1 MYEVEVKVP
10 ADHDAVRTVLDDAGA
25 ERVETVAQ
33 SDTYYDAPHRDFA
46 EADEAFRLRTV
57 ATAVEDFQRRDDDND
72 DDDLA
77 ADIDAVLSGGARAA
91 GETRVT
97 YKGPLVEA
105 ESKTREE
112 FETTVGDA
120 DEMAA
125 VLDGLGF
132 EPAADVRKL
141 REKHELDGFTVLLD
155 AVEGVGD
162 YVEIETEV
170 ETEAKVEAAREAA
183 YEVLRDLG
191 LDPTDQIR
199 TSYLGLRLDADEPA
213 EDA

>member
-10 ADHDAVRTVLDDAGA
+10 ADHGAVRAALDDAGA
-25 ERVETVAQ
+25 EELETVAQ

-46 EADEAFRLRTV
+46 ETDEAFRLRTV
-57 ATAVEDFQRRDDDND
+57 ATAVEDFQRGDG
-72 DDDLA
+72 DLDG
-77 ADIDAVLSGGARAA
+77 DIDAVLSGRARAG

-112 FETTVGDA
+112 FETTVGDRE
-120 DEMAA
+120 EMAA

-141 REKHELDGFTVLLD
+141 RESHELDGFTVLLD

-162 YVEIETEV
+162 YVEVETEV
-170 ETEAKVEAAREAA
+170 GTESGVEAAREDA
-183 YEVLRDLG
+183 YAVLRRLG
-191 LDPTDQIR
+191 LDPGDQIR
-199 TSYLGLRLDADEPA
+199 TSYLGLRLGGGEPDAR
-213 EDA
+213 DA

>member
-10 ADHDAVRTVLDDAGA
+10 ADHDAVRAALDDAGA
-25 ERVETVAQ
+25 EERETVAQ

-46 EADEAFRLRTV
+46 ETDEAFRLRTV
-57 ATAVEDFQRRDDDND
+57 ATATEEFQRTDDA
-72 DDDLA
+72 LA
-77 ADIDAVLSGGARAA
+77 ADVDAVLSGDARAA

-112 FETTVGDA
+112 FETTVGDGE
-120 DEMAA
+120 EMAA

-141 REKHELDGFTVLLD
+141 RAKYELDDFTVLLD

-170 ETEAKVEAAREAA
+170 ETEAGVEAAREAA
-183 YEVLRDLG
+183 YEVLRGLG
-191 LDPTDQIR
+191 LDPTSQIR
-199 TSYLGLRLDADEPA
+199 TSYLGLRLGADEPA

>member
-10 ADHDAVRTVLDDAGA
+10 ADHGDVRTALDGAGA
-25 ERVETVAQ
+25 ERLGTVAQ

-46 EADEAFRLRTV
+46 ETDEAFRVRTV
-57 ATAVEDFQRRDDDND
+57 ASAAEGFERGEA
-72 DDDLA
+72 LA
-77 ADIDAVLSGGARAA
+77 AAVDAVLSGDARAG

-120 DEMAA
+120 TEMAA
-125 VLDGLGF
+125 ILDGLGF
-132 EPAADVRKL
+132 EAAADVRKL
-141 REKHELDGFTVLLD
+141 RTKFRVAEFTVLLD

-162 YVEIETEV
+162 YVEVETEV
-170 ETEAKVEAAREAA
+170 DTEAEIEAARDGA
-183 YEVLRDLG
+183 YDVLRDLG
-191 LDPTDQIR
+191 LDPTEQVR
-199 TSYLGLRLDADEPA
+199 TSYLGLRLGGEVPDERDA
-213 EDA
+213 

>member
-10 ADHDAVRTVLDDAGA
+10 ADHDAVRTALDDAGA
-25 ERVETVAQ
+25 QRVETVAQ
-33 SDTYYDAPHRDFA
+33 SDTYYDAPYRDFA
-46 EADEAFRLRTV
+46 ETDEAFRLRTV
-57 ATAVEDFQRRDDDND
+57 ATAADDFQRRDDD
-72 DDDLA
+72 DDLA
-77 ADIDAVLSGGARAA
+77 ADVDAVLSGDARAA

-97 YKGPLVEA
+97 YKGPLVET

-170 ETEAKVEAAREAA
+170 ERETGVEAAREAA

-199 TSYLGLRLDADEPA
+199 TSYLGLRLGADEPA
-213 EDA
+213 GDA

>member
-10 ADHDAVRTVLDDAGA
+10 ADHDAVRAALEAAGA
-25 ERVETVAQ
+25 DRRGTVAQ

-46 EADEAFRLRTV
+46 ETDEAFRVRTV
-57 ATAVEDFQRRDDDND
+57 ASAVEGFERG
-72 DDDLA
+72 DDLSG
-77 ADIDAVLSGGARAA
+77 DVDAVLSGSARAD

-120 DEMAA
+120 EEMAA

-141 REKHELDGFTVLLD
+141 RARYRLEEFTVLLD
-155 AVEGVGD
+155 AVEDVGD

-170 ETEAKVEAAREAA
+170 DGEAEVAAAREDACA
-183 YEVLRDLG
+183 VLRDLG
-191 LDPTDQIR
+191 LDPTEQVR
-199 TSYLGLRLDADEPA
+199 TSYLGLRLGVDETDAKNA
-213 EDA
+213 

>member
-1 MYEVEVKVP
+1 VKVP
-10 ADHDAVRTVLDDAGA
+10 ADHGAVRAALDDAGA
-25 ERVETVAQ
+25 EELETVAQ

-46 EADEAFRLRTV
+46 ETDEAFRLRTV
-57 ATAVEDFQRRDDDND
+57 ATAVEDFQRGDG
-72 DDDLA
+72 DLA
-77 ADIDAVLSGGARAA
+77 GDIDAVLSGDARAA

-112 FETTVGDA
+112 FETTVGDRE
-120 DEMAA
+120 EMAA

-141 REKHELDGFTVLLD
+141 RESHELDGFTVLLD

-162 YVEIETEV
+162 YVEVETEV
-170 ETEAKVEAAREAA
+170 GTESGVEAAREDA
-183 YEVLRDLG
+183 YAVLRRLG
-191 LDPTDQIR
+191 LDPGDQIR
-199 TSYLGLRLDADEPA
+199 TSYLGLRLGGGEPDAR
-213 EDA
+213 DA

>member
-10 ADHDAVRTVLDDAGA
+10 ADHDAVRTALADAGA
-25 ERVETVAQ
+25 QRVETVAQ

-46 EADEAFRLRTV
+46 ETDEAFRLRTV
-57 ATAVEDFQRRDDDND
+57 ATAVQGFQRS

-77 ADIDAVLSGGARAA
+77 AHVDAVLSGDARAA

-132 EPAADVRKL
+132 EPAADVRKI

-162 YVEIETEV
+162 YVEIETDV
-170 ETEAKVEAAREAA
+170 ETEAEVEAAREAA

-191 LDPTDQIR
+191 LDPTDQLR
-199 TSYLGLRLDADEPA
+199 TSYLGLRLGAGDPS

>member
-10 ADHDAVRTVLDDAGA
+10 ADHGAVRAALDEAGA
-25 ERVETVAQ
+25 ERLGTVAQ

-46 EADEAFRLRTV
+46 QTDEAFRIRTV
-57 ATAVEDFQRRDDDND
+57 ASAVETFERGE
-72 DDDLA
+72 DLA
-77 ADIDAVLSGGARAA
+77 ADVDAVLSGDARAG

-112 FETTVGDA
+112 FETAVGN
-120 DEMAA
+120 EEEVAA
-125 VLDGLGF
+125 ILDGLGF
-132 EPAADVRKL
+132 EPVADVRKL
-141 REKHELDGFTVLLD
+141 RTKFHLNGFTVLLD

-170 ETEAKVEAAREAA
+170 DAEAEVEAAREDA
-183 YEVLRDLG
+183 YAVLRGLG
-191 LDPTDQIR
+191 LDPTEQIR
-199 TSYLGLRLDADEPA
+199 TSYLGLRLGDDEPSA
-213 EDA
+213 RDA

>member
-1 MYEVEVKVP
+1 MKVP
-10 ADHDAVRTVLDDAGA
+10 ADHDDVRTALNEAGA
-25 ERVETVAQ
+25 EYLGTVAQ

-46 EADEAFRLRTV
+46 ATDEAFRIRTV
-57 ATAVEDFQRRDDDND
+57 ASAVADFERG
-72 DDDLA
+72 DDLA
-77 ADIDAVLSGGARAA
+77 ADVDAVLSGGACAG

-97 YKGPLVEA
+97 YKGPLVET

-141 REKHELDGFTVLLD
+141 RAKFRLAEFTVLLD

-170 ETEAKVEAAREAA
+170 DTEAEVEAAREHA

-191 LDPTDQIR
+191 LDPTEQIR
-199 TSYLGLRLDADEPA
+199 TSYLGLKLGDDEVAA

>member
-10 ADHDAVRTVLDDAGA
+10 ADHDAVRTALDEAGA
-25 ERVETVAQ
+25 EYLGTVAQ

-46 EADEAFRLRTV
+46 ETDEAFRIRTV
-57 ATAVEDFQRRDDDND
+57 ASAVANFERG
-72 DDDLA
+72 DDLTT
-77 ADIDAVLSGGARAA
+77 DVDAVLSGDARTD

-120 DEMAA
+120 DELAA

-132 EPAADVRKL
+132 EPAADLRKL
-141 REKHELDGFTVLLD
+141 RTRFRLDGFTVLLD
-155 AVEGVGD
+155 AVEEVGD

-170 ETEAKVEAAREAA
+170 DSEAEVEAAREDA
-183 YEVLRDLG
+183 YEVLRALG
-191 LDPTDQIR
+191 LDPTEQIR
-199 TSYLGLRLDADEPA
+199 TSYLGLKLGAEEPA
-213 EDA
+213 AGDA

>member
-10 ADHDAVRTVLDDAGA
+10 AAHDAVRAALEEAGA
-25 ERVETVAQ
+25 EPLGTVAQ

-46 EADEAFRLRTV
+46 ETDEAFRIRTV
-57 ATAVEDFQRRDDDND
+57 ASAVADFERSG
-72 DDDLA
+72 DLS
-77 ADIDAVLSGGARAA
+77 ADVESVLAGDARAD

-141 REKHELDGFTVLLD
+141 RAKFCLDGFTVLLD
-155 AVEGVGD
+155 AVQEVGE

-170 ETEAKVEAAREAA
+170 ESEEAVEASREDA
-183 YEVLRDLG
+183 YSVLRNLG
-191 LDPTDQIR
+191 LDPTEQIR
-199 TSYLGLRLDADEPA
+199 TSYLGLKLGNDEADDETDAG
-213 EDA
+213 DA

>member
-10 ADHDAVRTVLDDAGA
+10 AAHDAVRAALDDAGA
-25 ERVETVAQ
+25 EFLETVAQ

-46 EADEAFRLRTV
+46 ETDEAFRLRTV
-57 ATAVEDFQRRDDDND
+57 ATATEEFQRSGD

-77 ADIDAVLSGGARAA
+77 ADVDAVLSGDARAG

-112 FETTVGDA
+112 FETTVGDGE
-120 DEMAA
+120 EMAA

-141 REKHELDGFTVLLD
+141 RAKYELDDFTVLLD

-170 ETEAKVEAAREAA
+170 ETEAGVEAAREAA
-183 YEVLRDLG
+183 YEVLRGLG
-191 LDPTDQIR
+191 LDPTSQIR
-199 TSYLGLRLDADEPA
+199 TSYLGLRLGADEPA

>member
-10 ADHDAVRTVLDDAGA
+10 ADHDAVRTALDEAGA
-25 ERVETVAQ
+25 ECLGTVAQ

-46 EADEAFRLRTV
+46 ETDEAFRIRTV
-57 ATAVEDFQRRDDDND
+57 ASAVANFERG
-72 DDDLA
+72 DDLTT
-77 ADIDAVLSGGARAA
+77 DGDARTD

-120 DEMAA
+120 DELAA

-132 EPAADVRKL
+132 EPAADLRKL
-141 REKHELDGFTVLLD
+141 RTRFRLDGFTVLLD
-155 AVEGVGD
+155 AVEEVGD

-170 ETEAKVEAAREAA
+170 DSEAEVEAAREDA
-183 YEVLRDLG
+183 YEVLRALG
-191 LDPTDQIR
+191 LDPTEQIR
-199 TSYLGLRLDADEPA
+199 TSYLGLKLGAEEPA
-213 EDA
+213 AGDA

>member
-1 MYEVEVKVP
+1 MKVP
-10 ADHDAVRTVLDDAGA
+10 ADHDAVRAALDDAGA
-25 ERVETVAQ
+25 ERLGTVAQ

-46 EADEAFRLRTV
+46 ATDEAFRIRTV
-57 ATAVEDFQRRDDDND
+57 ASAVGDFERG
-72 DDDLA
+72 DDLS
-77 ADIDAVLSGGARAA
+77 ADVDAVLSGDASAD

-120 DEMAA
+120 DEMAG

-141 REKHELDGFTVLLD
+141 RTTYELEGFSVLLD

-162 YVEIETEV
+162 YVEIETDV
-170 ETEAKVEAAREAA
+170 ETEAEVEAAREDA
-183 YEVLRDLG
+183 YAVLRDLG
-191 LDPTDQIR
+191 LDPTEQIR
-199 TSYLGLRLDADEPA
+199 TSYLGLRLGDEDHEPGDA
-213 EDA
+213 

>member
-10 ADHDAVRTVLDDAGA
+10 AAHGTVRAALDGAGA
-25 ERVETVAQ
+25 ERLGTVAQ

-46 EADEAFRLRTV
+46 ATDEAFRIRTV
-57 ATAVEDFQRRDDDND
+57 ASAVEAFERG
-72 DDDLA
+72 DDLG
-77 ADIDAVLSGGARAA
+77 ADVDAVLSGEARAD

-112 FETTVGDA
+112 FETAVGN
-120 DEMAA
+120 EEEVAA
-125 VLDGLGF
+125 ILDGLGF
-132 EPAADVRKL
+132 EPVADVRKL
-141 REKHELDGFTVLLD
+141 RTKFHLNGFTVLLD

-170 ETEAKVEAAREAA
+170 DAEAEVEAAREDA
-183 YEVLRDLG
+183 YAVLRGLG
-191 LDPTDQIR
+191 LDPTEQIR
-199 TSYLGLRLDADEPA
+199 TSYLGLRLGDDDPSARDA
-213 EDA
+213 

>member
-10 ADHDAVRTVLDDAGA
+10 ADHGAVREALSEAGA
-25 ERVETVAQ
+25 ERRGMVAQ

-46 EADEAFRLRTV
+46 ETDEAFRVRTV
-57 ATAVEDFQRRDDDND
+57 ASAAEHFERGEDVTGDV
-72 DDDLA
+72 
-77 ADIDAVLSGGARAA
+77 DAVLSGDARTD

-125 VLDGLGF
+125 ILDGLGF

-141 REKHELDGFTVLLD
+141 RARYRLDGFTVLLD

-162 YVEIETEV
+162 YVEIETDV
-170 ETEAKVEAAREAA
+170 GTEAEVEAAREDA
-183 YEVLRDLG
+183 YEVLESLG
-191 LDPTDQIR
+191 LDPAEQIR
-199 TSYLGLRLDADEPA
+199 TSYLGLRLGG
-213 EDA
+213 EDPGGRNAS

>member
-10 ADHDAVRTVLDDAGA
+10 VDHGAVRVALDEAGA
-25 ERVETVAQ
+25 KRLGTVAQ

-46 EADEAFRLRTV
+46 ATDEAFRIRTV
-57 ATAVEDFQRRDDDND
+57 ASAVERFERG
-72 DDDLA
+72 DDLA
-77 ADIDAVLSGGARAA
+77 SDVEAVLDGDARAD

-120 DEMAA
+120 GEMDAILA
-125 VLDGLGF
+125 GLGF

-141 REKHELDGFTVLLD
+141 RTRFRLDGFTVLLD
-155 AVEGVGD
+155 AVVGVGE

-170 ETEAKVEAAREAA
+170 DAEAEVEAAREGA
-183 YEVLRDLG
+183 YAVLRDLG
-191 LDPTDQIR
+191 VDPTEQVR
-199 TSYLGLRLDADEPA
+199 TSYLGLRLGDEEPDAG
-213 EDA
+213 DA